1 MWYLIYIHFSVPANF
16 VTVVHLDVFCLTQF
30 YFDKYLSFILNF
42 VPHYCDCLCDTF
54 LKVIWKSVHWHFNI
68 SINNKVLFFPYKN
81 LEKTESS
88 NSQSGWLLNCFFL
101 SFSNHKNYS
110 IKNICVYSK
119 SKIKTKVTNKQNLEH
134 FRIINRKLFIPKF
147 CDNSKMLLSSSWAIF
162 IRALVFSFSTRVNF
176 SSFEYLRF
184 LFY

>member
-1 MWYLIYIHFSVPANF
+1 MEKYQRLIVGGGWGDGG
-16 VTVVHLDVFCLTQF
+16 V
-30 YFDKYLSFILNF
+30 
-42 VPHYCDCLCDTF
+42 
-54 LKVIWKSVHWHFNI
+54 
-68 SINNKVLFFPYKN
+68 

>member
-1 MWYLIYIHFSVPANF
+1 MRKTTCLERLSSILDLQKNRAYCQVSNRQGCRIVG
-16 VTVVHLDVFCLTQF
+16 VVG
-30 YFDKYLSFILNF
+30 K
-42 VPHYCDCLCDTF
+42 
-54 LKVIWKSVHWHFNI
+54 I
-68 SINNKVLFFPYKN
+68 SKTDSWGRVGEGGV

-176 SSFEYLRF
+176 SSFEYLCF